1 MPKKISPALFGIAL
15 ICFLLPFVNLTCQGS
30 KVASLTGLQLVAGG
44 KMEVPTMGG
53 GKQYQKFKGEPM
65 ALIAFLCGLA
75 GVGLSFLK
83 GKKNNGITAVAGVMG
98 IIFLFI
104 LKSSMEDE
112 VLKNAGGM
120 VQTDYAIG
128 FYFVLL
134 FYISAVS
141 VNAYSFLSARPESS
155 ALLEIREENEVKYC
169 PQCGTSKTE
178 ASKFCG
184 HCGAQFNSQDLDTR
198 YKTVETYKIQKN
210 IPAAVDQPHL
220 LQKRPEDN
228 KAQEELAGLN
238 AASDDKRS
246 EIPFSP
252 QDQIQKSASLP
263 ETTKE
268 KGINN
273 QGLIIAGVIGGVV
286 LIVISIFYLK
296 QRQPQSL
303 SHSSQASSDRIS
315 RVSEPTSSGSLEPIS
330 REVPKMTP
338 QKSENIPINT
348 PTPAVNAPETNT
360 NPFQS
365 GRRWEGHYFCGQGK
379 TNLVL
384 EITDVSGNNVEAIF
398 HFNHSPSRA
407 KGSFVLKGKYDPSNN
422 GIAFAPHN
430 WIERPSG
437 YSTVGM
443 KGNILENPK
452 RYEGNIIYPNCG
464 SFSLT
469 MKE

>member
-30 KVASLTGLQLVAGG
+30 KVATLTGLQLVAGG

-53 GKQYQKFKGEPM
+53 TKQYQKFKGEPM

-83 GKKNNGITAVAGVMG
+83 GKKNNGITALAGVMG
-98 IIFLFI
+98 VIFLFI
-104 LKSSMEDE
+104 LKSRMEDE

-134 FYISAVS
+134 FYISAVA
-141 VNAYSFLSARPESS
+141 VNAYTFLSAKPESS
-155 ALLEIREENEVKYC
+155 ALLETREENEYKYC
-169 PQCGTSKTE
+169 PQCGTGKTQT
-178 ASKFCG
+178 SKFCG
-184 HCGAQFNSQDLDTR
+184 HCGAQFNSGDLDTR
-198 YKTVETYKIQKN
+198 YKAAEPYKIQKN

-238 AASDDKRS
+238 ATSNDKRS
-246 EIPFSP
+246 ELPFSP
-252 QDQIQKSASLP
+252 QDQTQKTASLP
-263 ETTKE
+263 EIMKV

-273 QGLIIAGVIGGVV
+273 KGLIIAGVIGGAA

-296 QRQPQSL
+296 QRQPSSL
-303 SHSSQASSDRIS
+303 SQSSQASSDRIS
-315 RVSEPTSSGSLEPIS
+315 RVSETSSPRSPESIN
-330 REVPKMTP
+330 REVSNMNP
-338 QKSENIPINT
+338 QKNENIPINT
-348 PTPAVNAPETNT
+348 PTPAVNVPETNI

-365 GRRWEGHYFCGQGK
+365 GRSWEGYYICGQGK

-384 EITDVSGNNVEAIF
+384 EITDVSGNNIEAIF

-407 KGSFVLKGKYDPSNN
+407 KGSFVLKGGYDPSNN
-422 GIAFAPHN
+422 GIAFTPHN

-452 RYEGNIIYPNCG
+452 RYEGNIIHPNCG